1 MVGPK
6 IQKPGTDLPIKYE
19 QNGSSKDNALSLDSW
34 WKNFNDEDLNNY
46 INIAIKNNYDLK
58 IAIEKIEQARS
69 IYRIKKADLFP
80 EINLT
85 AQTIRQQISKNLT
98 TSFFQESI
106 NQNYFQFG
114 FDAIWELDFFGK
126 LARSKQAAYFSYLQ
140 TQDSL
145 LNVYIILLSDVAKTY
160 IDIITLKNKIRINE
174 RKLFLQNQIYELN
187 LKKFESGLSS
197 EILEKEQYKIIQS
210 ISQDIVNLKT
220 FYKTNINRLAVLLG
234 RIPEDLDKDF
244 NKEKPI
250 PQVAKDI
257 DVGLPSEL
265 LRRRPD
271 IRRAENLLYE
281 KTANI
286 GVAVAQLFPSFSL
299 IGGFNY
305 ESSKTKNWFTWAS
318 KSWFIGPTFD
328 LPLLDFGRRI
338 ANVDATKADEKQ
350 ALYSYKNTVL
360 LALEDVENAL
370 VSYFHEKQ
378 NLSLIL
384 NKYNAQK
391 KITKLKKDLF
401 TSGLE
406 SKINY
411 LEYELVLLDDEDE
424 YIDKERNVS
433 IDLISLIK
441 ALGGGW

>member
-1 MVGPK
+1 MKKIFIIISIFLTSCMVGPK

-286 GVAVAQLFPSFSL
+286 GVAVAQLFP
-299 IGGFNY
+299 
-305 ESSKTKNWFTWAS
+305 
-318 KSWFIGPTFD
+318 
-328 LPLLDFGRRI
+328 
-338 ANVDATKADEKQ
+338 
-350 ALYSYKNTVL
+350 
-360 LALEDVENAL
+360 
-370 VSYFHEKQ
+370 
-378 NLSLIL
+378 
-384 NKYNAQK
+384 
-391 KITKLKKDLF
+391 
-401 TSGLE
+401 
-406 SKINY
+406 
-411 LEYELVLLDDEDE
+411 
-424 YIDKERNVS
+424 
-433 IDLISLIK
+433 
-441 ALGGGW
+441 